1 MHYPY
6 DGLHP
11 YTLAELFDRSVRL
24 YAQNP
29 ALGKVDGS
37 VMKYSEFDAKVK
49 AMVEVLK
56 DNGIKKGDKV
66 ALLSENMPNWAVA
79 YFSVTYIGAVIVPIL
94 PDFNPADVHHIL
106 RHSEAKGIFVSSK
119 HQQTIEELEK
129 SNITFVINLDRLE
142 VIEDLNNFSY
152 IAQFR
157 KKVADKIKKA
167 EEQYR
172 PQEDDLA
179 ALLYTSGT
187 TGHSKGVM
195 LSHKNLTTNAMS
207 SFSVMKILPEDVFL
221 SILPLAHTFE
231 CTVGLLVPILHGS
244 SVIYLD
250 KAPTPS
256 ILIKAFEKVRPT
268 MMLSVPLVIE
278 KIFKNKILSKINDSF
293 ITRTLYKIPFFKR
306 LIHKKAGAKLMET
319 FGGRLR
325 FYGIGGAPLPT
336 YVEEFLYDG
345 GFPYVVGYGLTET
358 APLLCGTPLD
368 QPKKIG
374 STGPALYG
382 VELKIK
388 DPNDHGEG
396 EICAK
401 SPSVMLGYYKD
412 EEKTKEVFDEEGWF
426 LTGDLGYLDDE
437 GYLFIS
443 GRSKNMILGPSGENI
458 YPEQI
463 ESIINEHPLVLD
475 SLVLQKDGKL
485 VARIHLDYEQ
495 LDKMFKAEKRSDK
508 DVHEDI
514 QNLLEEM
521 RIEVNKRLASFS
533 KITKFIEQS
542 EPFVKTPTKK
552 IKRYLYTE

>member
-6 DGLHP
+6 QGLEP
-11 YTLAELFDRSVRL
+11 YTLANLFDRSVKL
-24 YAQNP
+24 YANNP
-29 ALGKVDGS
+29 ALGTVDGDYMS
-37 VMKYSEFDAKVK
+37 YSELDAKVK
-49 AMVEVLK
+49 AMVEILK
-56 DNGIKKGDKV
+56 ENGIGHGDKV

-79 YFSVTYIGAVIVPIL
+79 YFSITYIGAVVVPIL

-106 RHSEAKGIFVSSK
+106 RHSEAKGVFVSSK
-119 HQQTIEELEK
+119 HQHTIEELAEG
-129 SNITFVINLDRLE
+129 SVSFVINLNNLE
-142 VIEDLNNFSY
+142 IIEDLNNFSY
-152 IAQFR
+152 IAQFH
-157 KKVADKIKKA
+157 KKISDKIKKT

-172 PQEDDLA
+172 PQEDDIA

-195 LSHKNLTTNAMS
+195 LTHKNLTTNAMS
-207 SFSVMKILPEDVFL
+207 SFCVLNIHENDIFL

-231 CTVGLLVPILHGS
+231 CTVGMLVPLLHGAH
-244 SVIYLD
+244 VAYLD

-256 ILIKAFEKVRPT
+256 ILLKAFTKVRPT
-268 MMLSVPLVIE
+268 MMISVPLIIE
-278 KIFKNKILSKINDSF
+278 KIFKNKILTKINNSALSRF
-293 ITRTLYKIPFFKR
+293 LYNFKFFKR
-306 LIHKKAGAKLMET
+306 LIHKKAGEKMMET

-345 GFPYVVGYGLTET
+345 AIPYVVGYGLTET

-388 DPNDHGEG
+388 NKNEKGEG

-401 SPSVMLGYYKD
+401 SPSVMVGYYKD
-412 EEKTKEVFDEEGWF
+412 EEKTKETFDEEGWF
-426 LTGDLGYLDDE
+426 LTGDLGYIDE
-437 GYLFIS
+437 DGYLFIS

-458 YPEQI
+458 YPEQM

-475 SLVLQKDGKL
+475 SLVLDHDGKL

-495 LDKMFKAEKRSDK
+495 IDKLFQANKRSDEE
-508 DVHEDI
+508 VREDI
-514 QNLLEEM
+514 QKLLEEM
-521 RIEVNKRLASFS
+521 RVEMNQRFASFA
-533 KITKFIEQS
+533 KITKFIEQQ
-542 EPFVKTPTKK
+542 EEFIKTPTKK
-552 IKRYLYTE
+552 IKRYLYQN

>member
-1 MHYPY
+1 MNYPY
-6 DGLHP
+6 EGLEP
-11 YTLAELFDRSVRL
+11 YTLTELFERSVKL
-24 YAQNP
+24 YANNP

-37 VMKYSEFDAKVK
+37 VMRYSEFGAKVK

-56 DNGIKKGDKV
+56 ENGIKHDDKV

-106 RHSEAKGIFVSSK
+106 RHSEAKGVFVSSK
-119 HQQTIEELEK
+119 HQHTIEELDEAK
-129 SNITFVINLDRLE
+129 VSFVINLDRLE
-142 VIEDLNNFSY
+142 IIEDLNNFSY
-152 IAQFR
+152 IGQFR
-157 KKVADKIKKA
+157 KKIADKIRKS

-172 PQEDDLA
+172 PKEDDLA
-179 ALLYTSGT
+179 TLLYTSGT

-195 LSHKNLTTNAMS
+195 LTHKNLTTNAMS
-207 SFSVMKILPEDVFL
+207 SFSVIKIEENDLFL
-221 SILPLAHTFE
+221 SMLPLAHTFE
-231 CTVGLLVPILHGS
+231 CTVGLLVPLLHGA
-244 SVIYLD
+244 SVVYLD

-256 ILIKAFEKVRPT
+256 ILLKAFEKVRPT

-278 KIFKNKILSKINDSF
+278 KIFKNKILAKINASS
-293 ITRTLYKIPFFKR
+293 ITRTLYKISFFKR

-345 GFPYVVGYGLTET
+345 NIPYVVGYGLTET

-368 QPKKIG
+368 APKKIG

-388 DPNDHGEG
+388 NPNKKGEG

-401 SPSVMLGYYKD
+401 SPSVMIGYYKD
-412 EEKTKEVFDEEGWF
+412 EEKTKETFNEDGWF
-426 LTGDLGYLDDE
+426 LTGDLGYIDDD

-458 YPEQI
+458 YPEQL

-475 SLVLQKDGKL
+475 SLVLEQNGKL

-495 LDKMFKAEKRSDK
+495 LDKMLHANKRSD
-508 DVHEDI
+508 DEVRQDI
-514 QNLLEEM
+514 QKLLEEM
-521 RIEVNKRLASFS
+521 RVEMNERFASFA
-533 KITKFIEQS
+533 KITKFIEQQ
-542 EPFVKTPTKK
+542 EEFIKTPTKK
-552 IKRYLYTE
+552 IKRYLYQN